1 MTIKAK
7 LIANVLVT
15 AAIITAFSVAS
26 FFSMRF
32 LQDKLT
38 YLTEESTPFQI
49 RTIELQ
55 RELQGAISALLA
67 LNGADSPADLKRSK
81 AEAEKKLARV
91 AAVQQLLEQHH
102 NAAPGLAGEL
112 GQAAQQL
119 FAATDER
126 IKSGDAARTASK
138 RAGELTEHATA
149 RLKELDSSLRN
160 LQAERSAAFNRA
172 LEATA
177 RITDEVKAIEVIQNR
192 LKDLQLLIQSLQMPQ
207 TPTGL
212 LVARGRFN
220 TVSDKIRSH
229 GYTTRH
235 QAFAADYQKLETLLA
250 EQLRRLVAAQARKD
264 DQARIAVAA
273 TLREQADTLSTQL
286 LLMLDQEREEA
297 RSRFEVETAA
307 QKRLHDQSNS
317 ANSILLAS
325 SELVAAGLRLNAEI
339 NRLFIIE
346 DTAGFQQSNQLL
358 RTLFSQIQD
367 RSQRIASDLRNLQAD
382 KELQL
387 LRAATD
393 ALTATRQEVT
403 SGSGILATL
412 KTRLKAAE
420 QADLAARKL
429 HDLAARQTASGN
441 EIIATA
447 KGEQE
452 QAMLSVNQV
461 INRNL
466 LQVTAIGASAVIIAI
481 LFGFWIYRSVLLPLR
496 MVLRAVRAQQA
507 QGQEKARLAEAVAG
521 GDLNREVHI
530 SEVICIG
537 GREKRPDEMGM
548 VLKAVTE
555 MSEAQATLD
564 RALADMTGSL
574 RSSREEEQQRD
585 RLKNGLFE
593 LNRMLREEHTT
604 EELLEY
610 TLAFMAAFLDA
621 GVGIIYRYDEQE
633 KLLIPAA
640 TYAVSLADRPDSGR
654 IMPGE
659 GLVGQVAVNRKPVH
673 LQTVPSGYLPIAS
686 ALGEADP
693 SQIAVLPLQHN
704 GLLTGVLELGSFKPF
719 DDYSFSFLE
728 QALEG
733 IAVAINSNR
742 SHRLISELLEQTQ
755 VQAEELRV
763 REEELQQTNQ
773 ELQERARIL
782 EGRTG

>member
-7 LIANVLVT
+7 LITNVLVT
-15 AAIITAFSVAS
+15 AAIITAFSAAS

-55 RELQGAISALLA
+55 RELQGAISALLT

-138 RAGELTEHATA
+138 RAGELTEQAAA

-160 LQAERSAAFNRA
+160 LQAERSAAFNLA
-172 LEATA
+172 LEATG
-177 RITDEVKAIEVIQNR
+177 RITDEVKAIEFIRNR
-192 LKDLQLLIQSLQMPQ
+192 LKDLQLLTQSLQMPQ

-212 LVARGRFN
+212 LVAKGRFN
-220 TVSDKIRSH
+220 TVSDRIRSH
-229 GYTTRH
+229 GYTIRH
-235 QAFAADYQKLETLLA
+235 QVFAADYQKLETLLS
-250 EQLRRLVAAQARKD
+250 EQLRLLVAAQARKD
-264 DQARIAVAA
+264 EQARIAVAA

-297 RSRFEVETAA
+297 RSSFEVETTA
-307 QKRLHDQSNS
+307 QKQLHGQANS
-317 ANSILLAS
+317 ANSILVAS

-367 RSQRIASDLRNLQAD
+367 RSQRIASDLRSLQAN

-387 LRAATD
+387 LHAATN
-393 ALTATRQEVT
+393 ALTATRQEVI

-452 QAMLSVNQV
+452 QAMLNVNQV
-461 INRNL
+461 IDRNL

-521 GDLNREVHI
+521 GDLNREVRI
-530 SEVICIG
+530 SEVLCIG
-537 GREKRPDEMGM
+537 GREQKPDEMGM

-574 RSSREEEQQRD
+574 RSSRDEEQQRD

-593 LNRMLREEHTT
+593 LNRILREEHTT

-621 GVGIIYRYDEQE
+621 GVGIIYRYNEHE

-640 TYAVSLADRPDSGR
+640 TYAVSLVDRPDNGR

-693 SQIAVLPLQHN
+693 LQIAVFPLQYN

-742 SHRLISELLEQTQ
+742 SRRLISELLEQTQ

-782 EGRTG
+782 EGQTG

>member
-15 AAIITAFSVAS
+15 AAIITAFSAAS

-55 RELQGAISALLA
+55 RELQGAISALLT

-102 NAAPGLAGEL
+102 NATPGLTGEL

-126 IKSGDAARTASK
+126 IKSGDAARTAGK
-138 RAGELTEHATA
+138 RAGELTEQAAA

-172 LEATA
+172 LEATG
-177 RITDEVKAIEVIQNR
+177 RITDEVKAIEFIRNR
-192 LKDLQLLIQSLQMPQ
+192 LKDLQLLTQSLQMPQ

-220 TVSDKIRSH
+220 TVSDRIRSH
-229 GYTTRH
+229 GYTARH
-235 QAFAADYQKLETLLA
+235 QVFAADYQKLETLLA
-250 EQLRRLVAAQARKD
+250 EQLRLLVAAQARKD
-264 DQARIAVAA
+264 EQARIAVAA
-273 TLREQADTLSTQL
+273 TLREQTDTRSTQL
-286 LLMLDQEREEA
+286 LLMLDQDYEEA

-317 ANSILLAS
+317 ANNILVAS

-346 DTAGFQQSNQLL
+346 DTAGFQHSNQLL

-367 RSQRIASDLRNLQAD
+367 RSQRIARDLRSLQAD

-387 LRAATD
+387 LRAAAD

-452 QAMLSVNQV
+452 QAMLNVNQV
-461 INRNL
+461 IDRNL
-466 LQVTAIGASAVIIAI
+466 LQVTAIGALAVIIAI

-521 GDLNREVHI
+521 GDLNREVRI
-530 SEVICIG
+530 SEVLCIG
-537 GREKRPDEMGM
+537 GREQKPDEMGM

-574 RSSREEEQQRD
+574 RSSRDEEQQRD

-593 LNRMLREEHTT
+593 LNRIMREEHTT

-621 GVGIIYRYDEQE
+621 GVGIIYRYNEHE

-640 TYAVSLADRPDSGR
+640 TYAVSLADRPDNGR

-673 LQTVPSGYLPIAS
+673 LQTVPPGYLPIAS

-693 SQIAVLPLQHN
+693 SQIAVLPIQYN

-742 SHRLISELLEQTQ
+742 SRRLISELLEQTQ